1 MATKDPLIGLTVTI
15 NSDAKAAKGDG
26 KHPYAG
32 QQAQVIGKP
41 PGGRSYWLQCGS
53 AQVNVPMADFSVVGA
68 DAAQATPAD
77 SSLPLSELVRSKTN
91 RQIVEDDALLEMA
104 ATMKV
109 YGVLQPLLVRRLPAA
124 RLQDTFEDE
133 ATRHASHEI
142 IAGERRFVAARIA
155 GLNRVPVHI
164 VAADDT
170 HAVVMQL
177 IENLHRENLN
187 PLDEARGIQQLV
199 DDFSMT
205 RDAVADALKRSRS
218 HVLESLRLLN
228 ICPEAIAA
236 LKTGTLNRSV
246 ALLVAQRP
254 TPALQ
259 VEFTRKVL
267 TGGPDGG
274 PLSYRSAKDLA
285 QRQYMTDLTHAPFA
299 LDNAQLLPKVG
310 ACTQCPKRTGAN
322 PELWDKAGA
331 DVCTDTACFAD
342 KKEAHYDA
350 LRAEAQAKGRKIIT
364 GREARE
370 LMPTEG
376 ATPKGYILLDKPTR
390 KGETEPMR
398 QVLGQEVPQGKVVLI
413 ETPTG
418 GVVEAVP
425 VRAAGEALQAKGA
438 AGKADKKPPQPTKD
452 ELQAEYQT
460 RWRGAA
466 IAQIIETLKND
477 PPSSIDLP
485 EEVAYHYIL
494 TEAREADEALVRM
507 IFDLPE
513 RFTDTELENAA
524 RKSASA
530 SPRLQL
536 LTLMMLAATVDV
548 APRYQRPPDEAK
560 LLDAVAWA
568 AHIDTSYHKA
578 TTQDAMKEEAAA
590 RAAEA
595 QPDAPADKAKPAL
608 KPKAKGKGTVDGT
621 GKASQAEVM
630 AGIAQAM
637 QSAETPNNFTEGQ
650 TVKLKTNVKGPAG
663 GLVQCKDHTATIVRA
678 SGRKWVVSL
687 PDPWPFPGTDAKPME
702 LTVDYT
708 ELEAT
713 DAKDFGARP
722 DARPSQ
728 LVNAAGILASDGPG
742 EVVKKLDAA
751 YGRVPLKGV
760 L

>member
-15 NSDAKAAKGDG
+15 NPDAKAAKGGG

-68 DAAQATPAD
+68 DATQAAPAD
-77 SSLPLSELVRSKTN
+77 STLPLSELVRSKTN

-109 YGVLQPLLVRRLPAA
+109 YGVLQPLLVRRLPGA

-205 RDAVADALKRSRS
+205 RDAVANALKRSHT
-218 HVLESLRLLN
+218 HVVESLRLLK

-236 LKTGTLNRSV
+236 LKAGTLNRSV

-259 VEFTRKVL
+259 VEFTRKAL

-285 QRQYMTDLTHAPFA
+285 QRQYMTDLTQAPFA

-342 KKEAHYDA
+342 KKEAHYEA
-350 LRAEAQAKGRKIIT
+350 LKADAQAKGRKIIT

-376 ATPKGYILLDKPTR
+376 ATPKGYILLDKPTK

-438 AGKADKKPPQPTKD
+438 AGKADKKAPQPTKD

-513 RFTDTELENAA
+513 RFTDTELEKAA

-595 QPDAPADKAKPAL
+595 QPDAPADKAKPTI

-637 QSAETPNNFTEGQ
+637 SAAQPPASNNFEPGQ
-650 TVKLKTNVKGPAG
+650 DVRVRIDLKNAKGKLMLTKGAKGVITSKAGDRAWMLNVPDLPGAN
-663 GLVQCKDHTATIVRA
+663 GLIA
-678 SGRKWVVSL
+678 
-687 PDPWPFPGTDAKPME
+687 
-702 LTVDYT
+702 DYT
-708 ELEAT
+708 ELETA
-713 DAKDFGARP
+713 
-722 DARPSQ
+722 Q
-728 LVNAAGILASDGPG
+728 
-742 EVVKKLDAA
+742 
-751 YGRVPLKGV
+751 
-760 L
+760 

>member
-1 MATKDPLIGLTVTI
+1 MATKDPLIGREARV
-15 NSDAKAAKGDG
+15 NDDATTLR
-26 KHPYAG
+26 
-32 QQAQVIGKP
+32 GKP
-41 PGGRSYWLQCGS
+41 HPQAGMQGLITGKTPGGRQYQLQCGD
-53 AQVNVPMADFSVVGA
+53 VLINLPMADFTVVGA
-68 DAAQATPAD
+68 DAAQAMPAD
-77 SSLPLSELVRSKTN
+77 SSLPLIELVRSKTN

-109 YGVLQPLLVRRLPAA
+109 YGVLQPLLVRRLPGA

-133 ATRHASHEI
+133 STRRASHEI

-199 DDFSMT
+199 DDFNMT
-205 RDAVADALKRSRS
+205 RDAVANALKRSHT
-218 HVLESLRLLN
+218 HVVESLRLLK

-236 LKTGTLNRSV
+236 LKAGTLNRSV

-259 VEFTRKVL
+259 VEFTRKAL

-285 QRQYMTDLTHAPFA
+285 QRQYMTDLTQAPFA

-342 KKEAHYDA
+342 KKEAHYEA
-350 LRAEAQAKGRKIIT
+350 LKADAQAKGRKIIT

-376 ATPKGYILLDKPTR
+376 ATPKGYILLDKPTK

-438 AGKADKKPPQPTKD
+438 AGKADKKAPKPTKD

-513 RFTDTELENAA
+513 RFTDTELEKAA

-608 KPKAKGKGTVDGT
+608 KPKAKGKRAVDGT
-621 GKASQAEVM
+621 GKASQADVM

-637 QSAETPNNFTEGQ
+637 SAAQQPASNNFEPGQ
-650 TVKLKTNVKGPAG
+650 DVRVRIDLKNAKGALMLTKGAKGVITSKAGDRAWMLNVPDLPGAN
-663 GLVQCKDHTATIVRA
+663 GLIA
-678 SGRKWVVSL
+678 
-687 PDPWPFPGTDAKPME
+687 
-702 LTVDYT
+702 DYT
-708 ELEAT
+708 ELEAMDT
-713 DAKDFGARP
+713 EQDAQAGGA
-722 DARPSQ
+722 
-728 LVNAAGILASDGPG
+728 
-742 EVVKKLDAA
+742 
-751 YGRVPLKGV
+751 
-760 L
+760 

>member
-1 MATKDPLIGLTVTI
+1 MATKDPLIGLMVTI
-15 NSDAKAAKGDG
+15 NPDAKPAKGGG

-41 PGGRSYWLQCGS
+41 PGGRSYWLQCGA
-53 AQVNVPMADFSVVGA
+53 AQVSVPLADFAVVGA
-68 DAAQATPAD
+68 DAAQAAPAD
-77 SSLPLSELVRSKTN
+77 STLSLSELVRSKTN
-91 RQIVEDDALLEMA
+91 RQILEDEALLEMA

-109 YGVLQPLLVRRLPAA
+109 YGVLQPLLVRRLPAE

-133 ATRHASHEI
+133 ATKHATHEI

-155 GLNRVPVHI
+155 GLRRVPVHI
-164 VAADDT
+164 VAADNSN
-170 HAVVMQL
+170 AVVMQL
-177 IENLHRENLN
+177 IENLHRADLN
-187 PLDEARGIQQLV
+187 PLDEAHGIQLLV
-199 DDFSMT
+199 DAHSMT
-205 RDAVADALKRSRS
+205 REAVADALRKSRS
-218 HVLESLRLLN
+218 HVMESLRLLK

-236 LKTGTLNRSV
+236 LKAGTLNRSV

-285 QRQYMTDLTHAPFA
+285 QRNYMTDLTQAPFA

-342 KKEAHYDA
+342 KKEAHYEA
-350 LRAEAQAKGRKIIT
+350 LKADAQAKGRKIIT

-376 ATPKGYILLDKPTR
+376 ATPKGYILLDKPTK

-438 AGKADKKPPQPTKD
+438 AGKADKKAPQPTKD

-530 SPRLQL
+530 NPRLQL

-608 KPKAKGKGTVDGT
+608 KPKGKGKGAVDGT
-621 GKASQAEVM
+621 GKASQADVM

-637 QSAETPNNFTEGQ
+637 SAAQPPASNNFEPGQ
-650 TVKLKTNVKGPAG
+650 DVRVRIDLKNAKGKLMLTKGAKGVITSKTGDRAWMLNVPDLPGAN
-663 GLVQCKDHTATIVRA
+663 GLIA
-678 SGRKWVVSL
+678 
-687 PDPWPFPGTDAKPME
+687 
-702 LTVDYT
+702 DYT

-713 DAKDFGARP
+713 DA
-722 DARPSQ
+722 
-728 LVNAAGILASDGPG
+728 ASNEG
-742 EVVKKLDAA
+742 ETV
-751 YGRVPLKGV
+751 
-760 L
+760 

>member
-15 NSDAKAAKGDG
+15 NPDAKAAKGGG

-53 AQVNVPMADFSVVGA
+53 AQVNVPMADFTVVGA

-77 SSLPLSELVRSKTN
+77 STLPLIELVRSKTN

-124 RLQDTFEDE
+124 RLQDTFENE

-199 DDFSMT
+199 DDFNMT
-205 RDAVADALKRSRS
+205 RDAVANALKRSHT
-218 HVLESLRLLN
+218 HVVESLRLLK

-236 LKTGTLNRSV
+236 LKAGTLNRSV

-259 VEFTRKVL
+259 VEFTRKAL

-285 QRQYMTDLTHAPFA
+285 QRQYMTDLTQAPFA

-342 KKEAHYDA
+342 KKEAHYEA
-350 LRAEAQAKGRKIIT
+350 LKADAQAKGRKIIT

-376 ATPKGYILLDKPTR
+376 ATPKGYILLDKPTK

-438 AGKADKKPPQPTKD
+438 AGKAEKKAPTRTKE
-452 ELQAEYQT
+452 ELEDEYQQ
-460 RWRGAA
+460 RWRSAA
-466 IAQIIETLKND
+466 VRATIEGLRVDAEPEDLDALPEQAAYRVILTMARETDDEALAQIFQLAPGFSDDTLQSAVRNIAASS
-477 PPSSIDLP
+477 PPRVQCMVLLMLAAAFDHGP
-485 EEVAYHYIL
+485 MFN
-494 TEAREADEALVRM
+494 RPADEALH
-507 IFDLPE
+507 
-513 RFTDTELENAA
+513 LEEVAAIAKVDIGAIKREVQQAMNA
-524 RKSASA
+524 
-530 SPRLQL
+530 
-536 LTLMMLAATVDV
+536 
-548 APRYQRPPDEAK
+548 EA
-560 LLDAVAWA
+560 V
-568 AHIDTSYHKA
+568 
-578 TTQDAMKEEAAA
+578 E

-595 QPDAPADKAKPAL
+595 DAAAAPADKAKPTI
-608 KPKAKGKGTVDGT
+608 KPKGKAKGAVDGT
-621 GKASQAEVM
+621 GKASQAEVL

-637 QSAETPNNFTEGQ
+637 NAAQPPASNNFAPGQ
-650 TVKLKTNVKGPAG
+650 EVRVRIDLKNGKGKLMLTKGAKGVITSKAGDRAWMLNVPDLPGAN
-663 GLVQCKDHTATIVRA
+663 GLIA
-678 SGRKWVVSL
+678 
-687 PDPWPFPGTDAKPME
+687 
-702 LTVDYT
+702 DYT
-708 ELEAT
+708 ELEAA
-713 DAKDFGARP
+713 DV
-722 DARPSQ
+722 Q
-728 LVNAAGILASDGPG
+728 
-742 EVVKKLDAA
+742 E
-751 YGRVPLKGV
+751 
-760 L
+760 

>member
-1 MATKDPLIGLTVTI
+1 MATKDPLIGLTATI
-15 NSDAKAAKGDG
+15 NPDAKAAKGGG

-32 QQAQVIGKP
+32 QQARIIGKP
-41 PGGRSYWLQCGS
+41 PGGRSYWLQCGT
-53 AQVNVPMADFSVVGA
+53 AQISVPMADFTVVGA
-68 DAAQATPAD
+68 DAPQAAPAD
-77 SSLPLSELVRSKTN
+77 STLALTELVRSKTN

-109 YGVLQPLLVRRLPAA
+109 YGVLQPLLVRRLPAE
-124 RLQDTFEDE
+124 RLQDTFIDE
-133 ATRHASHEI
+133 ETRHATHEI
-142 IAGERRFVAARIA
+142 IAGERRFVAARLA
-155 GLNRVPVHI
+155 GLRRVPVHV

-236 LKTGTLNRSV
+236 LKAGTLNRSV

-285 QRQYMTDLTHAPFA
+285 QRQYMTDLTQAPFA

-342 KKEAHYDA
+342 KKEAHYEALKADA
-350 LRAEAQAKGRKIIT
+350 HAKGRKIIT

-376 ATPKGYILLDKPTR
+376 ATPKGYILLDKPK
-390 KGETEPMR
+390 KGSTEPMR
-398 QVLGQEVPQGKVVLI
+398 EVLGQEVPQGKVVLI

-438 AGKADKKPPQPTKD
+438 AAKPAAKAPTRTKQ
-452 ELQAEYQT
+452 ELEDEYQQ
-460 RWRGAA
+460 RWRSAAVSATIEGLRVDAEPDDLDSLSEQAAYRVILTMARETDDEALVQIFQLHPGFSDDTLQSAVRGAA
-466 IAQIIETLKND
+466 QS
-477 PPSSIDLP
+477 PPRVQNMVLLMLAAAFDHGP
-485 EEVAYHYIL
+485 MFN
-494 TEAREADEALVRM
+494 RPADEALH
-507 IFDLPE
+507 
-513 RFTDTELENAA
+513 LEEVAAIAKVDIGAIKREVQQAMNA
-524 RKSASA
+524 
-530 SPRLQL
+530 
-536 LTLMMLAATVDV
+536 
-548 APRYQRPPDEAK
+548 EA
-560 LLDAVAWA
+560 V
-568 AHIDTSYHKA
+568 
-578 TTQDAMKEEAAA
+578 E

-595 QPDAPADKAKPAL
+595 DAAAAPADKAKPTI
-608 KPKAKGKGTVDGT
+608 KPKGKAKGAVDGT
-621 GKASQAEVM
+621 GKASQVEVL

-637 QSAETPNNFTEGQ
+637 NAALPPASNNFEPGQ
-650 TVKLKTNVKGPAG
+650 DVRVRIDLKNGKGKLMLTKGAKGVITSKAGDRAWMLNVPDLPGAN
-663 GLVQCKDHTATIVRA
+663 GLIA
-678 SGRKWVVSL
+678 
-687 PDPWPFPGTDAKPME
+687 
-702 LTVDYT
+702 DYT
-708 ELEAT
+708 ELEAMDT
-713 DAKDFGARP
+713 EQDAQAGGA
-722 DARPSQ
+722 
-728 LVNAAGILASDGPG
+728 
-742 EVVKKLDAA
+742 
-751 YGRVPLKGV
+751 
-760 L
+760 

>member
-1 MATKDPLIGLTVTI
+1 MTMATKDPLIGRKARI
-15 NSDAKAAKGDG
+15 NEDATTLKGG
-26 KHPYAG
+26 KPHPQAG
-32 QQAQVIGKP
+32 QEGEIIGKT
-41 PGGRSYWLQCGS
+41 PGGRQYQIQCGDTIATLPMS
-53 AQVNVPMADFSVVGA
+53 DFTVPDA
-68 DAAQATPAD
+68 DAIEHTAPGGSTLALTA
-77 SSLPLSELVRSKTN
+77 LVRSKTN
-91 RQIVEDDALLEMA
+91 RQIVEDEALLEMA
-104 ATMKV
+104 ATMKI
-109 YGVLQPLLVRRLPAA
+109 YGVLQPLLVRRLPAE
-124 RLQDTFEDE
+124 RLQDTFIDE
-133 ATRHASHEI
+133 ETRHATHEI

-155 GLNRVPVHI
+155 GLREVPVLMKD
-164 VAADDT
+164 ADNT
-170 HAVVMQL
+170 AAVVMQL

-187 PLDEARGIQQLV
+187 PLDEAHGIQLLV
-199 DDFSMT
+199 DDFELT
-205 RDAVADALKRSRS
+205 RDAVADALKRSRT
-218 HVLESLRLLN
+218 HVIESLRLLN
-228 ICPEAIAA
+228 ICPEATAA
-236 LKTGTLNRSV
+236 LKSGALNRSV

-259 VEFTRKVL
+259 TEFTKKVL

-350 LRAEAQAKGRKIIT
+350 LKTEAQAKGRKIIT

-376 ATPKGYILLDKPTR
+376 ATPKGYILLDKPK
-390 KGETEPMR
+390 KGDTEPMR

-438 AGKADKKPPQPTKD
+438 AGKAEKKAPQPTKD

-494 TEAREADEALVRM
+494 TEAREADEALVRT

-513 RFTDTELENAA
+513 RFTDAELEKAA

-608 KPKAKGKGTVDGT
+608 KPKTKGKSTVDGT
-621 GKASQAEVM
+621 GKASQADVM

-637 QSAETPNNFTEGQ
+637 QQADTPNNFTEGQ
-650 TVKLKTNVKGPAG
+650 TVKLKSDVKGPSG
-663 GLVQCKDHTATIVRA
+663 GVIQCKDHIATIVRA
-678 SGRKWVVSL
+678 SGRKWVVTL
-687 PDPWPFPGTDAKPME
+687 PDPWPFPGKEPEPIE

-708 ELEAT
+708 ELEAA
-713 DAKDFGARP
+713 DADPTQG
-722 DARPSQ
+722 
-728 LVNAAGILASDGPG
+728 
-742 EVVKKLDAA
+742 
-751 YGRVPLKGV
+751 GV
-760 L
+760 

>member
-15 NSDAKAAKGDG
+15 NPDAKAAKGGG

-68 DAAQATPAD
+68 DTAQAMPDD
-77 SSLPLSELVRSKTN
+77 STLALTELVRSKTN

-109 YGVLQPLLVRRLPAA
+109 YGVLQPLLVRRLPGT

-142 IAGERRFVAARIA
+142 IAGERRFVAARLA
-155 GLNRVPVHI
+155 GLHRVPVHI

-199 DDFSMT
+199 DDFNMT
-205 RDAVADALKRSRS
+205 RDAVANALKRSHT
-218 HVLESLRLLN
+218 HVVESLRLLK

-236 LKTGTLNRSV
+236 LKAGTLNRSV

-259 VEFTRKVL
+259 VEFTRKAL

-285 QRQYMTDLTHAPFA
+285 QRQYMTDLTQAPFA

-438 AGKADKKPPQPTKD
+438 AGKADKKAPTRTKQ
-452 ELQAEYQT
+452 ELEDEYQQ
-460 RWRGAA
+460 RWRSAA
-466 IAQIIETLKND
+466 VRATIEGLRVDAD
-477 PPSSIDLP
+477 PESLDHLP
-485 EEVAYHYIL
+485 EQAAYRVIL
-494 TEAREADEALVRM
+494 TVARETDDSALRAIFQLPAHFDDDALETAVRSAAQGAPRLQNMVLLMLAAAFDWGRLYNRPADEALH
-507 IFDLPE
+507 
-513 RFTDTELENAA
+513 LESVALIAKVDIGAIKREVQQAMNA
-524 RKSASA
+524 
-530 SPRLQL
+530 
-536 LTLMMLAATVDV
+536 
-548 APRYQRPPDEAK
+548 EA
-560 LLDAVAWA
+560 V
-568 AHIDTSYHKA
+568 
-578 TTQDAMKEEAAA
+578 E
-590 RAAEA
+590 RAAQADAETA
-595 QPDAPADKAKPAL
+595 APADKAKPAL
-608 KPKAKGKGTVDGT
+608 KSKAKGKGTVDGT
-621 GKASQAEVM
+621 GKASQAEAM
-630 AGIAQAM
+630 AGIAQALSEQAPQTNTFEPG
-637 QSAETPNNFTEGQ
+637 QS
-650 TVKLKTNVKGPAG
+650 VRVRIDLKNAKGALMLTKGAAGVLTSKTGDRAWMLNVPDLPGAN
-663 GLVQCKDHTATIVRA
+663 GLIA
-678 SGRKWVVSL
+678 
-687 PDPWPFPGTDAKPME
+687 
-702 LTVDYT
+702 DYT
-708 ELEAT
+708 ELEA
-713 DAKDFGARP
+713 
-722 DARPSQ
+722 
-728 LVNAAGILASDGPG
+728 I
-742 EVVKKLDAA
+742 
-751 YGRVPLKGV
+751 
-760 L
+760 

>member
-15 NSDAKAAKGDG
+15 NPDAKAAKGSG

-53 AQVNVPMADFSVVGA
+53 AQVNVPMADFTVVGA
-68 DAAQATPAD
+68 DATQAAPAD
-77 SSLPLSELVRSKTN
+77 STLPLSELVRSKTN

-109 YGVLQPLLVRRLPAA
+109 YGVLQPLLVRRLPGT

-142 IAGERRFVAARIA
+142 IAGERRFVAARLA
-155 GLNRVPVHI
+155 GLHRVPVHI

-199 DDFSMT
+199 DDFNMT
-205 RDAVADALKRSRS
+205 RDAVANALKRSHT
-218 HVLESLRLLN
+218 HVMESLRLLK

-236 LKTGTLNRSV
+236 LKAGTLNRSV

-259 VEFTRKVL
+259 VEFTKKVL
-267 TGGPDGG
+267 TSGPDGG

-285 QRQYMTDLTHAPFA
+285 QRQYMTDLTQAPFA

-331 DVCTDTACFAD
+331 DVCTDTGCFAD
-342 KKEAHYDA
+342 KKEAHYEA
-350 LRAEAQAKGRKIIT
+350 LKADAQAKGRKIIT

-376 ATPKGYILLDKPTR
+376 ATPKGYILLDKPK
-390 KGETEPMR
+390 KGSTEPMR
-398 QVLGQEVPQGKVVLI
+398 EVLGQEVPQGKVVLI

-438 AGKADKKPPQPTKD
+438 AAKPAAKAPTRSKQ
-452 ELQAEYQT
+452 ELEDEYQQ
-460 RWRGAA
+460 RWRSAA
-466 IAQIIETLKND
+466 VRATIEGLRVD
-477 PPSSIDLP
+477 AEPESFDHLP
-485 EEVAYHYIL
+485 EQAAYRVIL
-494 TEAREADEALVRM
+494 TLARETDDSALRAIFQLPAHFDDDALEAAVRSAAQGAPRLQNMVLLMLAAAFDWERLYNRPADEALH
-507 IFDLPE
+507 
-513 RFTDTELENAA
+513 LE
-524 RKSASA
+524 S
-530 SPRLQL
+530 
-536 LTLMMLAATVDV
+536 V
-548 APRYQRPPDEAK
+548 APIAKVDIGAIKREVQQAMNAEA
-560 LLDAVAWA
+560 V
-568 AHIDTSYHKA
+568 
-578 TTQDAMKEEAAA
+578 E

-595 QPDAPADKAKPAL
+595 DAETAAPADKAKPTI
-608 KPKAKGKGTVDGT
+608 KPKAKAKGAVDGT
-621 GKASQAEVM
+621 GKASQAEVL

-637 QSAETPNNFTEGQ
+637 NAAEPPASNNFEPGQ
-650 TVKLKTNVKGPAG
+650 DVRVRIDLKNAKGKLMLTKGAKGVITSKTGDRAWMLNVPDLPGAN
-663 GLVQCKDHTATIVRA
+663 GLIA
-678 SGRKWVVSL
+678 
-687 PDPWPFPGTDAKPME
+687 
-702 LTVDYT
+702 DYT
-708 ELEAT
+708 ELEAV
-713 DAKDFGARP
+713 DA
-722 DARPSQ
+722 
-728 LVNAAGILASDGPG
+728 
-742 EVVKKLDAA
+742 
-751 YGRVPLKGV
+751 
-760 L
+760 

>member
-15 NSDAKAAKGDG
+15 NPDAKQAKGGG

-32 QQAQVIGKP
+32 QHAQVIGKP
-41 PGGRSYWLQCGS
+41 PGGRSYWLQCGA
-53 AQVNVPMADFSVVGA
+53 AQVSVPLADFTVVGA
-68 DAAQATPAD
+68 DAAQAAPAD
-77 SSLPLSELVRSKTN
+77 STLSLSELVRSKTN
-91 RQIVEDDALLEMA
+91 RQIVEDEALLEMA

-109 YGVLQPLLVRRLPAA
+109 YGVLQPLLVRRLPAE

-133 ATRHASHEI
+133 ATKHATHEI

-155 GLNRVPVHI
+155 GLCRVPVHI
-164 VAADDT
+164 VAADNSN
-170 HAVVMQL
+170 AVVMQL
-177 IENLHRENLN
+177 IENLHRADLN
-187 PLDEARGIQQLV
+187 PLDEAHGIQLLV
-199 DDFSMT
+199 DAHSMT
-205 RDAVADALKRSRS
+205 REAVADALRKSRS
-218 HVLESLRLLN
+218 HVMESLRLLK

-236 LKTGTLNRSV
+236 LKAGTLNRSV

-285 QRQYMTDLTHAPFA
+285 QRNYMTDLTQAPFA

-342 KKEAHYDA
+342 KKEAHYEALKADA
-350 LRAEAQAKGRKIIT
+350 HAKGRKIIT

-376 ATPKGYILLDKPTR
+376 ATPKGYILLDKPKR
-390 KGETEPMR
+390 GDTEPMR

-438 AGKADKKPPQPTKD
+438 AGKADKKAPQPTKD

-513 RFTDTELENAA
+513 RFTDTELEKAA
-524 RKSASA
+524 RKSASV

-595 QPDAPADKAKPAL
+595 QPDAPADKAKPTI
-608 KPKAKGKGTVDGT
+608 KPKAKAKGAVDGT
-621 GKASQAEVM
+621 GKASQAEVL

-637 QSAETPNNFTEGQ
+637 QQAETPNNFAVGQ

-663 GLVQCKDHTATIVRA
+663 SVIQCKDHTATIVRA

-687 PDPWPFPGTDAKPME
+687 LDPWPFPGKEAQPME
-702 LTVDYT
+702 LTLDYT
-708 ELEAT
+708 EMEA
-713 DAKDFGARP
+713 A
-722 DARPSQ
+722 
-728 LVNAAGILASDGPG
+728 
-742 EVVKKLDAA
+742 
-751 YGRVPLKGV
+751 
-760 L
+760 

>member
-15 NSDAKAAKGDG
+15 NHDAKAAKGGG

-32 QQAQVIGKP
+32 KQAQVIGKP

-53 AQVNVPMADFSVVGA
+53 AQVNVPMADFTVVGA
-68 DAAQATPAD
+68 DATQAAPAD
-77 SSLPLSELVRSKTN
+77 STLPLSELVRSKTN

-155 GLNRVPVHI
+155 GLHRVPVHI

-199 DDFSMT
+199 DDFNMT
-205 RDAVADALKRSRS
+205 RDAVANALKRSHT
-218 HVLESLRLLN
+218 HVVESLRLLK

-236 LKTGTLNRSV
+236 LKAGTLNRSV

-259 VEFTRKVL
+259 VEFTRKAL

-285 QRQYMTDLTHAPFA
+285 QRQYMTDLTQAPFA

-342 KKEAHYDA
+342 KKEAHYEA
-350 LRAEAQAKGRKIIT
+350 LKADAQAKGRKIIT

-376 ATPKGYILLDKPTR
+376 ATPKGYILLDEPTK

-438 AGKADKKPPQPTKD
+438 AGKADKKAPQPTKD

-608 KPKAKGKGTVDGT
+608 KPKGKGKGAVDGT
-621 GKASQAEVM
+621 SKTSQAEVM

-637 QSAETPNNFTEGQ
+637 QQAETPNNFAVGQ

-663 GLVQCKDHTATIVRA
+663 GVIQCKDHTATIVRA

-687 PDPWPFPGTDAKPME
+687 PDPWPFPGTEAQPME

-708 ELEAT
+708 ELEA
-713 DAKDFGARP
+713 A
-722 DARPSQ
+722 Q
-728 LVNAAGILASDGPG
+728 
-742 EVVKKLDAA
+742 
-751 YGRVPLKGV
+751 
-760 L
+760 

>member
-15 NSDAKAAKGDG
+15 NSDAKAAKGGG

-53 AQVNVPMADFSVVGA
+53 AQVNVPMADFTVVGA

-91 RQIVEDDALLEMA
+91 RQIIEDDALLEMA

-199 DDFSMT
+199 DDFNMT
-205 RDAVADALKRSRS
+205 RDAVANALKRSHT
-218 HVLESLRLLN
+218 HVVESLRLLK

-236 LKTGTLNRSV
+236 LKAGTLNRSV

-259 VEFTRKVL
+259 VEFTRKAL

-285 QRQYMTDLTHAPFA
+285 QRQYMTDLTQAPFA

-342 KKEAHYDA
+342 KKEAHYEA
-350 LRAEAQAKGRKIIT
+350 LKADAQAKGRKIIT

-376 ATPKGYILLDKPTR
+376 ATPKGYILLDKPTK

-438 AGKADKKPPQPTKD
+438 AGKADKKAPTRTKQ
-452 ELQAEYQT
+452 ELEDEYQQ
-460 RWRGAA
+460 RWRSAA
-466 IAQIIETLKND
+466 VRATIEGLRVD
-477 PPSSIDLP
+477 AEPESLDHLP
-485 EEVAYHYIL
+485 EHAAYRVIL
-494 TEAREADEALVRM
+494 TLARETDDSALRAIFQLPAHFDDDALEAAVRSAAQGAPRLQNMVLLMLAAAFDWERLYNRPADEALH
-507 IFDLPE
+507 
-513 RFTDTELENAA
+513 LE
-524 RKSASA
+524 S
-530 SPRLQL
+530 
-536 LTLMMLAATVDV
+536 V
-548 APRYQRPPDEAK
+548 APIAKVDIGAIKREVQQSMNAEA
-560 LLDAVAWA
+560 V
-568 AHIDTSYHKA
+568 
-578 TTQDAMKEEAAA
+578 E

-595 QPDAPADKAKPAL
+595 DAETAAPADKAKPTIKPTI
-608 KPKAKGKGTVDGT
+608 KPKGKAKGTVDGT

-637 QSAETPNNFTEGQ
+637 SAAQPPASNNFEPGQ
-650 TVKLKTNVKGPAG
+650 DVRVRIDLKNAKGKLMLTKGAKGVITSKAGDRAWMLNVPDLPGAN
-663 GLVQCKDHTATIVRA
+663 GLIA
-678 SGRKWVVSL
+678 
-687 PDPWPFPGTDAKPME
+687 
-702 LTVDYT
+702 DYT
-708 ELEAT
+708 ELEAV
-713 DAKDFGARP
+713 DA
-722 DARPSQ
+722 
-728 LVNAAGILASDGPG
+728 
-742 EVVKKLDAA
+742 
-751 YGRVPLKGV
+751 
-760 L
+760 

>member
-15 NSDAKAAKGDG
+15 NPDAKPAKGGG

-41 PGGRSYWLQCGS
+41 PGGRSYWLQCGA
-53 AQVNVPMADFSVVGA
+53 AQVSVPLADFTVVGA
-68 DAAQATPAD
+68 DAAQAAPAD
-77 SSLPLSELVRSKTN
+77 STLSLSELVRSKTN
-91 RQIVEDDALLEMA
+91 RQIVEDEALLEMA

-109 YGVLQPLLVRRLPAA
+109 YGVLQPLLVRRLPAE

-133 ATRHASHEI
+133 ATKHATHEI

-155 GLNRVPVHI
+155 GLRRVPVHI
-164 VAADDT
+164 VAADNSN
-170 HAVVMQL
+170 AVVMQL
-177 IENLHRENLN
+177 IENLHRADLN
-187 PLDEARGIQQLV
+187 PLDEAHGIQLLV
-199 DDFSMT
+199 DAHSMT
-205 RDAVADALKRSRS
+205 RAAVADALRKSLS
-218 HVLESLRLLN
+218 HVMESLRLLK

-236 LKTGTLNRSV
+236 LKAGTLNRSV

-285 QRQYMTDLTHAPFA
+285 QRNYMTDLTQAPFA
-299 LDNAQLLPKVG
+299 LDNAQLLPQVG

-350 LRAEAQAKGRKIIT
+350 LKADAQAKGRQIIT

-376 ATPKGYILLDKPTR
+376 TTPKGYILLDKPK
-390 KGETEPMR
+390 KGGTEPMR
-398 QVLGQEVPQGKVVLI
+398 EVLGQEVPQSKVVLI

-438 AGKADKKPPQPTKD
+438 AGKADKKAPTRTKE
-452 ELQAEYQT
+452 ELEDEYQQ
-460 RWRGAA
+460 RWRSAA
-466 IAQIIETLKND
+466 VRATIEGLRVDAEPETLD
-477 PPSSIDLP
+477 HLP
-485 EEVAYHYIL
+485 EQAAYRVIL
-494 TEAREADEALVRM
+494 TLARETDDSALRAIFQLPAHFDDDALEAAVRSAAQSAPRLQNMVLLMLAAAFDWDRLYNRPADEALH
-507 IFDLPE
+507 
-513 RFTDTELENAA
+513 LE
-524 RKSASA
+524 S
-530 SPRLQL
+530 
-536 LTLMMLAATVDV
+536 V
-548 APRYQRPPDEAK
+548 APIAKVDIGAIKREVQQAMNAEA
-560 LLDAVAWA
+560 V
-568 AHIDTSYHKA
+568 
-578 TTQDAMKEEAAA
+578 E

-595 QPDAPADKAKPAL
+595 DAEKASPADKAKPAL
-608 KPKAKGKGTVDGT
+608 KPKGKAKGAVDGT

-630 AGIAQAM
+630 AGIAKAM
-637 QSAETPNNFTEGQ
+637 QTAETPNYFIVGQ

-663 GLVQCKDHTATIVRA
+663 GVIQCKDHTATIVRA
-678 SGRKWVVSL
+678 SGRKWVVTL
-687 PDPWPFPGTDAKPME
+687 LDPWPFPGKEAQPME

-708 ELEAT
+708 ELEA
-713 DAKDFGARP
+713 A
-722 DARPSQ
+722 Q
-728 LVNAAGILASDGPG
+728 
-742 EVVKKLDAA
+742 
-751 YGRVPLKGV
+751 
-760 L
+760 

>member
-1 MATKDPLIGLTVTI
+1 MANKDALIGREARI
-15 NSDAKAAKGDG
+15 NIDATTLKG
-26 KHPYAG
+26 
-32 QQAQVIGKP
+32 GKP
-41 PGGRSYWLQCGS
+41 HPQAGMQGTITGKNPGGRQYQLQCGD
-53 AQVNVPMADFSVVGA
+53 VLVTLPMADFSVLGA
-68 DAAQATPAD
+68 DAADAPVPPGPDGST
-77 SSLPLSELVRSKTN
+77 LPLTHLVRSKTN
-91 RQIVEDDALLEMA
+91 RQILEDEALHDMA

-109 YGVLQPLLVRRLPAA
+109 YGVLQPLLVRRLPAE
-124 RLQDTFEDE
+124 RMQDTFVDE
-133 ATRHASHEI
+133 ATRHATHEI
-142 IAGERRFVAARIA
+142 IAGERRFVAAGIA
-155 GLNRVPVHI
+155 GLRRVPVLVI
-164 VAADDT
+164 AADNT
-170 HAVVMQL
+170 TAVVLQL
-177 IENLHRENLN
+177 IENLHREDLN

-205 RDAVADALKRSRS
+205 REAVADALKKSRS
-218 HVLESLRLLN
+218 HVFDSLRLLN

-236 LKTGTLNRSV
+236 LKAGTLNRSV

-259 VEFTRKVL
+259 VEFTKKVL

-274 PLSYRSAKDLA
+274 PMSYRSAKDLA
-285 QRQYMTDLTHAPFA
+285 QRNYMTDLTHAPFA
-299 LDNAQLLPKVG
+299 LDNAQLLPQVG
-310 ACTQCPKRTGAN
+310 ACTKCPKRTGAN

-342 KKEAHYDA
+342 KKEAHYEA
-350 LRAEAQAKGRKIIT
+350 LKADAQAKGRKIIT

-376 ATPKGYILLDKPTR
+376 ATPKGYILLDKPK
-390 KGETEPMR
+390 KGGTEPMR
-398 QVLGQEVPQGKVVLI
+398 EVLGQEVPQGKVVLI

-438 AGKADKKPPQPTKD
+438 AGKADKKAPQPTRD

-477 PPSSIDLP
+477 PPASVDLP

-513 RFTDTELENAA
+513 RFTDAELEKAA

-548 APRYQRPPDEAK
+548 APHYQRPPDEAE
-560 LLDAVAWA
+560 LLEAVAWA
-568 AHIDTSYHKA
+568 AHIDIGYHKA
-578 TTQDAMKEEAAA
+578 ITKDAMKEEAAA
-590 RAAEA
+590 RAAES
-595 QPDAPADKAKPAL
+595 QPDAPSDKAQPTL
-608 KPKAKGKGTVDGT
+608 KPKAKGKGAVDGT

-637 QSAETPNNFTEGQ
+637 TAAQPPASNNFEPGQ
-650 TVKLKTNVKGPAG
+650 DVRVRIDLKNAKGTLMLTKGAKGVITHKAGDRAWMLNVPDLPGAN
-663 GLVQCKDHTATIVRA
+663 GLIA
-678 SGRKWVVSL
+678 
-687 PDPWPFPGTDAKPME
+687 
-702 LTVDYT
+702 DYT
-708 ELEAT
+708 ELET
-713 DAKDFGARP
+713 IDA
-722 DARPSQ
+722 
-728 LVNAAGILASDGPG
+728 
-742 EVVKKLDAA
+742 
-751 YGRVPLKGV
+751 
-760 L
+760 

>member
-1 MATKDPLIGLTVTI
+1 MATKDPLIGREARV
-15 NSDAKAAKGDG
+15 NDDATTLR
-26 KHPYAG
+26 
-32 QQAQVIGKP
+32 GKP
-41 PGGRSYWLQCGS
+41 HPQAGMQGLITGKTPGGRQYQLQCGD
-53 AQVNVPMADFSVVGA
+53 VLINLPMADFTVVGA
-68 DAAQATPAD
+68 DAAQAMPAD
-77 SSLPLSELVRSKTN
+77 SSLPLIELVRSKTN
-91 RQIVEDDALLEMA
+91 RQIVEDEALLEMA

-142 IAGERRFVAARIA
+142 IAGERRFVAARLA
-155 GLNRVPVHI
+155 GLHRVPVHI

-199 DDFSMT
+199 DDFNMT
-205 RDAVADALKRSRS
+205 RDAVANALKRSHT
-218 HVLESLRLLN
+218 HVVESLRLLK

-236 LKTGTLNRSV
+236 LKAGTLNRSV

-259 VEFTRKVL
+259 VEFTRKAL

-285 QRQYMTDLTHAPFA
+285 QRQYMTDLTQAPFA

-342 KKEAHYDA
+342 KKEAHYEA
-350 LRAEAQAKGRKIIT
+350 LKAEAQAKGRKIIT

-376 ATPKGYILLDKPTR
+376 ATPKGYILLDKPK
-390 KGETEPMR
+390 KGSAEPMR
-398 QVLGQEVPQGKVVLI
+398 EVLGQEVPQGKVVLI

-438 AGKADKKPPQPTKD
+438 AGKADKKAHTRTKQ
-452 ELQAEYQT
+452 ELEDEYQQ
-460 RWRGAA
+460 RWRSAA
-466 IAQIIETLKND
+466 VRATIEGLRVD
-477 PPSSIDLP
+477 AEPESLDHLP
-485 EEVAYHYIL
+485 EQAAYRVIL
-494 TEAREADEALVRM
+494 TLARETDDSALRAIFQLPAHFDDDALEAAVRSAAQGAPRLQNMVLLMLAAAFDWERLYNRPADEALH
-507 IFDLPE
+507 
-513 RFTDTELENAA
+513 LE
-524 RKSASA
+524 S
-530 SPRLQL
+530 
-536 LTLMMLAATVDV
+536 V
-548 APRYQRPPDEAK
+548 APIAKVDIGAIKREVQQAMNAEA
-560 LLDAVAWA
+560 V
-568 AHIDTSYHKA
+568 
-578 TTQDAMKEEAAA
+578 E

-595 QPDAPADKAKPAL
+595 DAETAAPADKAKPTI
-608 KPKAKGKGTVDGT
+608 KPKGRAKGAVDGT
-621 GKASQAEVM
+621 GKASQAEVL

-637 QSAETPNNFTEGQ
+637 NAAQPPASNNFAPGQ
-650 TVKLKTNVKGPAG
+650 EVRVRIDLKNGKGKLMLTKGAKGVITSKAGDRAWMFNVPNLPGAN
-663 GLVQCKDHTATIVRA
+663 GLIA
-678 SGRKWVVSL
+678 
-687 PDPWPFPGTDAKPME
+687 
-702 LTVDYT
+702 DYT
-708 ELEAT
+708 ELEAMDT
-713 DAKDFGARP
+713 EQDA
-722 DARPSQ
+722 Q
-728 LVNAAGILASDGPG
+728 AG
-742 EVVKKLDAA
+742 
-751 YGRVPLKGV
+751 GV
-760 L
+760 

>member
-15 NSDAKAAKGDG
+15 NPDAKPAKGGG

-41 PGGRSYWLQCGS
+41 PGGRSYWLQCGA
-53 AQVNVPMADFSVVGA
+53 AQVSVPLADFTVVGA
-68 DAAQATPAD
+68 DAAQAAPAD
-77 SSLPLSELVRSKTN
+77 STLSLSELVRSKTN
-91 RQIVEDDALLEMA
+91 RQIVEDEALLEMA

-109 YGVLQPLLVRRLPAA
+109 YGVLQPLLVRRLPAE

-133 ATRHASHEI
+133 ATKHATHEI

-155 GLNRVPVHI
+155 GLRRVPVHI
-164 VAADDT
+164 VAADNSN
-170 HAVVMQL
+170 AVVMQL
-177 IENLHRENLN
+177 IENLHRADLN
-187 PLDEARGIQQLV
+187 PLDEAHGIQLLV
-199 DDFSMT
+199 DAHSMT
-205 RDAVADALKRSRS
+205 REAVADALRKSRS
-218 HVLESLRLLN
+218 HVMESLRLLK

-236 LKTGTLNRSV
+236 LKAGTLNRSV

-285 QRQYMTDLTHAPFA
+285 QRNYMTDLTQAPFA
-299 LDNAQLLPKVG
+299 LDNAQLLPQVG

-350 LRAEAQAKGRKIIT
+350 LKADAQAKGRQIIT

-376 ATPKGYILLDKPTR
+376 ATPKGYILLDKPK
-390 KGETEPMR
+390 KGGTEPMR
-398 QVLGQEVPQGKVVLI
+398 EVLGQEVPQSKVVLI

-438 AGKADKKPPQPTKD
+438 AGKADKKAPTRTKE
-452 ELQAEYQT
+452 ELEDEYQQ
-460 RWRGAA
+460 RWRSAA
-466 IAQIIETLKND
+466 VRATIEGLRVDAEPDDLDSLPQQAAYRVLLTMARETHDEALAQIFQLRPGFDDDTLQSAVRGVAES
-477 PPSSIDLP
+477 PPRVQNMVLLMLAAAFDHGP
-485 EEVAYHYIL
+485 
-494 TEAREADEALVRM
+494 TFNRPADEALH
-507 IFDLPE
+507 
-513 RFTDTELENAA
+513 LEE
-524 RKSASA
+524 
-530 SPRLQL
+530 
-536 LTLMMLAATVDV
+536 V
-548 APRYQRPPDEAK
+548 APIAKVDIGAIKREVQQAMNAEA
-560 LLDAVAWA
+560 V
-568 AHIDTSYHKA
+568 
-578 TTQDAMKEEAAA
+578 E

-595 QPDAPADKAKPAL
+595 DAEAAAPADKAKPAL
-608 KPKAKGKGTVDGT
+608 KTKGKAKCAVDGT

-637 QSAETPNNFTEGQ
+637 TAAQPPASNNFEPGQ
-650 TVKLKTNVKGPAG
+650 NVRVRIDLKNAKGKLMLTKGAKGVITSKAGDRAWMLNVPDLPGAN
-663 GLVQCKDHTATIVRA
+663 GLIA
-678 SGRKWVVSL
+678 
-687 PDPWPFPGTDAKPME
+687 
-702 LTVDYT
+702 DYT
-708 ELEAT
+708 ELEAA
-713 DAKDFGARP
+713 DA
-722 DARPSQ
+722 
-728 LVNAAGILASDGPG
+728 
-742 EVVKKLDAA
+742 EE
-751 YGRVPLKGV
+751 
-760 L
+760 

>member
-15 NSDAKAAKGDG
+15 NPDAKPAKGGG

-41 PGGRSYWLQCGS
+41 PGGRSYWLQCGA
-53 AQVNVPMADFSVVGA
+53 AQVSVPLADFTVVGA
-68 DAAQATPAD
+68 DAAQAAPAD
-77 SSLPLSELVRSKTN
+77 STLPLSELVRSKTN
-91 RQIVEDDALLEMA
+91 RQIIEDEALLEMA

-109 YGVLQPLLVRRLPAA
+109 YGVLQPLLVRRLPAE

-133 ATRHASHEI
+133 ATKHATHEI

-155 GLNRVPVHI
+155 GLRRVPVHI
-164 VAADDT
+164 VAADNSN
-170 HAVVMQL
+170 AVVMQL
-177 IENLHRENLN
+177 IENLHRADLN
-187 PLDEARGIQQLV
+187 PLDEAHGIQLLV
-199 DDFSMT
+199 DAHSMT
-205 RDAVADALKRSRS
+205 RAAVADALRKSLS
-218 HVLESLRLLN
+218 HVMESLRLPK

-236 LKTGTLNRSV
+236 LKAGTLNRSV

-259 VEFTRKVL
+259 VEYTRKVL

-285 QRQYMTDLTHAPFA
+285 QRNYMTDLTQAPFA

-350 LRAEAQAKGRKIIT
+350 LKADAQSKGRKIIT

-376 ATPKGYILLDKPTR
+376 ATPKGYILLDKPK
-390 KGETEPMR
+390 KGGTEPMR
-398 QVLGQEVPQGKVVLI
+398 EVLGQEVPQSKVVLI

-438 AGKADKKPPQPTKD
+438 AGKAEKKAPTRTKE
-452 ELQAEYQT
+452 ELEAEYQQ
-460 RWRGAA
+460 RWRSAA
-466 IAQIIETLKND
+466 LEATIEGLRVDAEPDDLDSLSQHAAYRVILTLARETQDEALAQIFHLRPGFTDSALESAVHD
-477 PPSSIDLP
+477 AAVSPPRVQNMVLLMLAAAFDHGPLFGRP
-485 EEVAYHYIL
+485 
-494 TEAREADEALVRM
+494 ADEALH
-507 IFDLPE
+507 
-513 RFTDTELENAA
+513 LEEVAAIAKIDIGAIKRDVQQAMNA
-524 RKSASA
+524 
-530 SPRLQL
+530 
-536 LTLMMLAATVDV
+536 
-548 APRYQRPPDEAK
+548 EA
-560 LLDAVAWA
+560 V
-568 AHIDTSYHKA
+568 
-578 TTQDAMKEEAAA
+578 Q

-595 QPDAPADKAKPAL
+595 DAEKAAPADKAKPTI
-608 KPKAKGKGTVDGT
+608 KPKGKAKGAVDGT
-621 GKASQAEVM
+621 GKASPTEVM

-637 QSAETPNNFTEGQ
+637 QQAATPNGFTEGQ
-650 TVKLKTNVKGPAG
+650 AVKLKTDVKGPSG
-663 GLVQCKDHTATIVRA
+663 GVIQCKGHSATIVRA
-678 SGRKWVVSL
+678 SGRKWVVTL
-687 PDPWPFPGTDAKPME
+687 PDPWPFPGTEAKPME

-708 ELEAT
+708 DLEAA
-713 DAKDFGARP
+713 DA
-722 DARPSQ
+722 
-728 LVNAAGILASDGPG
+728 
-742 EVVKKLDAA
+742 
-751 YGRVPLKGV
+751 
-760 L
+760 

>member
-15 NSDAKAAKGDG
+15 NHDAKAAKGGG

-53 AQVNVPMADFSVVGA
+53 AQVNVPMADFTVVGA
-68 DAAQATPAD
+68 DATQAAPAD
-77 SSLPLSELVRSKTN
+77 STLPLSELVRSKTN

-199 DDFSMT
+199 DDFNMT
-205 RDAVADALKRSRS
+205 RDAVANALKRSHT
-218 HVLESLRLLN
+218 HVVESLRLLK

-236 LKTGTLNRSV
+236 LKAGTLNRSV

-259 VEFTRKVL
+259 VEFTRKAL

-285 QRQYMTDLTHAPFA
+285 QRQYMTDLTQAPFA

-342 KKEAHYDA
+342 KKEAHYEA
-350 LRAEAQAKGRKIIT
+350 LKADAQAKGRKIIT

-438 AGKADKKPPQPTKD
+438 AGKADKKAPTRTKQ
-452 ELQAEYQT
+452 ELEDEYQQ
-460 RWRGAA
+460 RWRSAA
-466 IAQIIETLKND
+466 VRATIEGLRVDAEPEDLDALPEQAAYRVILTMARETDDEALAQIFQLSPGFSDDTLQSAVRNIAASS
-477 PPSSIDLP
+477 PPRVQCMVLLMLAAAFDHGP
-485 EEVAYHYIL
+485 MFN
-494 TEAREADEALVRM
+494 RPADEALH
-507 IFDLPE
+507 
-513 RFTDTELENAA
+513 LEEVAAIAKVDIGAIKREVQQAMNA
-524 RKSASA
+524 
-530 SPRLQL
+530 
-536 LTLMMLAATVDV
+536 
-548 APRYQRPPDEAK
+548 EA
-560 LLDAVAWA
+560 V
-568 AHIDTSYHKA
+568 
-578 TTQDAMKEEAAA
+578 E

-595 QPDAPADKAKPAL
+595 DAETAAPADKAKPTI
-608 KPKAKGKGTVDGT
+608 KPRGKGKAVDGT
-621 GKASQAEVM
+621 GKASQVEVM

-637 QSAETPNNFTEGQ
+637 SAAQPPASNNFEPGQ
-650 TVKLKTNVKGPAG
+650 DVRVRIDLKNAKGKLMLTKGAKGVITSKAGDRAWMLNVPDLPGAN
-663 GLVQCKDHTATIVRA
+663 GLIA
-678 SGRKWVVSL
+678 
-687 PDPWPFPGTDAKPME
+687 
-702 LTVDYT
+702 DYT
-708 ELEAT
+708 ELETA
-713 DAKDFGARP
+713 
-722 DARPSQ
+722 Q
-728 LVNAAGILASDGPG
+728 
-742 EVVKKLDAA
+742 
-751 YGRVPLKGV
+751 
-760 L
+760 